1 MNNAENSP
9 LLRSEKILAV
19 SEDHILDTGLKD
31 DGTHWAF
38 LTGAVPA
45 PDSI

>member
-1 MNNAENSP
+1 MNNAEHLP
-9 LLRSEKILAV
+9 FFRSEEILAV

-38 LTGAVPA
+38 LAGAVPP